1 MTTVQP
7 RGVGMARTFR
17 WVWGILLLLSLLW
30 ICYGLTAT
38 GQAVNQVISATP
50 TARPGGGPTADPTM
64 LAAGTAIG
72 ASIGGGIGLAFFLCS
87 GLPLA
92 FIFGLLYWRNG
103 VAIRRAREHAELINA
118 TVAASKPGGQ

>member
-38 GQAVNQVISATP
+38 GQAFSQVVSATP
-50 TARPGGGPTADPTM
+50 TGQANAIATADPQVVK
-64 LAAGTAIG
+64 AGTVIG

-87 GLPLA
+87 GVPLA
-92 FIFGLLYWRNG
+92 LIFGLLYWRNG
-103 VAIRRAREHAELINA
+103 VAIRRAREHAEIINA
-118 TVAASKPGGQ
+118 TVAASKTGGQ